1 MVDYFEAKIGIGEAA
16 HRNPVGVRESRGT
29 LLLDY
34 GTHGS
39 NHQFRSRLSSPTPFP
54 GAQGGI
60 AAARASRSKLSAS
73 SKTAFL
79 APGSVNCPATSRASS
94 ARLSHSKASFN
105 IDSIWSS
112 LNSFVSCPLSR
123 AKLCLRYQG
132 HISAKAE
139 IASQTVPQSPT
150 ARRQRHNEQWVEPCD
165 HIAWHSI
172 WVKSPR
178 MDAGRKQ
185 RSDTMM
191 ALHCRSRAGPVRSSL
206 GKRVPQTRNAQL
218 VPYELTRDSL

>member
-16 HRNPVGVRESRGT
+16 HRDPVGVRESRGT

-39 NHQFRSRLSSPTPFP
+39 NHQFRSRSFLANPLPRST
-54 GAQGGI
+54 GGI
-60 AAARASRSKLSAS
+60 AAARA
-73 SKTAFL
+73 
-79 APGSVNCPATSRASS
+79 
-94 ARLSHSKASFN
+94 HSKASFN

-139 IASQTVPQSPT
+139 TASQTVPQSPT
-150 ARRQRHNEQWVEPCD
+150 AR
-165 HIAWHSI
+165 S
-172 WVKSPR
+172 
-178 MDAGRKQ
+178 
-185 RSDTMM
+185 SDTMST
-191 ALHCRSRAGPVRSSL
+191 APGSSL
-206 GKRVPQTRNAQL
+206 VITSRGTP
-218 VPYELTRDSL
+218 SG

>member
-54 GAQGGI
+54 GAQDGI

-112 LNSFVSCPLSR
+112 PSSFVFCLFRSQNYVCVTNATSR
-123 AKLCLRYQG
+123 PKRKPQAKSR
-132 HISAKAE
+132 SKARPTE
-139 IASQTVPQSPT
+139 AAPQ
-150 ARRQRHNEQWVEPCD
+150 
-165 HIAWHSI
+165 
-172 WVKSPR
+172 
-178 MDAGRKQ
+178 
-185 RSDTMM
+185 
-191 ALHCRSRAGPVRSSL
+191 
-206 GKRVPQTRNAQL
+206 
-218 VPYELTRDSL
+218 

>member
-39 NHQFRSRLSSPTPFP
+39 NHQFRSRSFLANLLPRST
-54 GAQGGI
+54 GGI

-112 LNSFVSCPLSR
+112 LSRFVSCYI
-123 AKLCLRYQG
+123 A
-132 HISAKAE
+132 AKAE
-139 IASQTVPQSPT
+139 TASQTVPQSPT
-150 ARRQRHNEQWVEPCD
+150 AR
-165 HIAWHSI
+165 S
-172 WVKSPR
+172 
-178 MDAGRKQ
+178 
-185 RSDTMM
+185 SDTMS
-191 ALHCRSRAGPVRSSL
+191 AAPGASL
-206 GKRVPQTRNAQL
+206 GIASRGTP
-218 VPYELTRDSL
+218 SG

>member
-39 NHQFRSRLSSPTPFP
+39 NHQFRSRSFLANSLLRSTA
-54 GAQGGI
+54 GV

-79 APGSVNCPATSRASS
+79 APGSVNCPATSRASL

-112 LNSFVSCPLSR
+112 LSRFLSCPFRSQNYICVTKARLRPKRKPR
-123 AKLCLRYQG
+123 AKPCPR
-132 HISAKAE
+132 
-139 IASQTVPQSPT
+139 
-150 ARRQRHNEQWVEPCD
+150 ARPPE
-165 HIAWHSI
+165 A
-172 WVKSPR
+172 
-178 MDAGRKQ
+178 A
-185 RSDTMM
+185 
-191 ALHCRSRAGPVRSSL
+191 
-206 GKRVPQTRNAQL
+206 TR
-218 VPYELTRDSL
+218 